1 MDFTVNDATARRLEL
16 WKADLN
22 RKANEL
28 AQREAKLQKQEKD
41 QEAEYQK
48 RKQELEDSARLL
60 NSRKARQEMAVSQK
74 QQELEKRERELQS
87 KAEEVAKEFAET
99 RSKAIEAF
107 NENFTA
113 CQARYYRRYQE
124 LETQFEETFQQF
136 AKGREE
142 QLLGLE
148 KQYLDKNQVFQEA
161 HARLVTEFQ
170 EQAQAQAAKAASQ
183 QAEALQKLQQDF
195 QQQAQSYQQQFAHNL
210 KDLEDGHQVQI
221 QEAQLHYADY
231 YMNFQQMLQQ
241 KQEELS
247 KRFAEATDN
256 MEADYARR
264 QQELQASLQERL
276 EAVQQSLEEQ
286 SSRSLKEEAARR
298 QQSWQE
304 HQQHLQENFRQH
316 EAEHQKLMEELRQRQ
331 SELIAKD
338 MEIEE
343 QRRKNEEQA
352 ETLALNERLLVAKRK
367 EIENREMALDEEVE
381 DRLEARKENWEAE
394 KERLKEEIERLLA
407 DQEAAESKAAMYS
420 DLDRCLAGRSLPEA
434 LEVIRQERKGIDEA
448 YQNYQQATDQ
458 RVADSD
464 RRYQEI
470 LAQLHEMQMK
480 YQELDSQYQRERQK
494 LLQSE
499 QNAITAEKLS
509 IKVDSLE
516 KQLQTEQEE
525 KNYYYERFKRISSE
539 FDNGQEREARV
550 AILEDPQI
558 RPKEPQSRFALSDYQ
573 GAEQEIKWLEHIE
586 NSCREFGIVFPQRI
600 LYAFHTALK
609 TAEWSPLTV
618 LSGVSGTGKSEL
630 PRLYAAF
637 GGMNFLGVSVQ
648 PNWDSQESML
658 GFFNSIDNKFDAQPV
673 LRFLVQ
679 SQKAR
684 TEEFPYGLRDTMN
697 LVLLDEMNLAYVE
710 LYFAEFLSKLE
721 SRRGT
726 VDEDVPSLDV
736 KLGAGQKPYELK
748 LGRNVLWSGTMN
760 QDETTKALSDKV
772 LDRSFVI
779 NFPRPQHLVSRK
791 KLPELQEVREL
802 LTYDIWQQWCRR
814 EPVFSEEEIRPFR
827 EKVEKINGAMGEVGR
842 AIGHRVWQS
851 MEYYMSNY
859 PQADSEDLQSRR
871 KAMNTAFEDQLVQK
885 VMPKLRGIETR
896 GIGKTCLENIK
907 SILDSE
913 EVTQGLVTDF
923 QRGMDLGYGQF
934 IWNSAEYLQKDMPN
948 LTEEVN
954 D

>member
-1 MDFTVNDATARRLEL
+1 MDFTANDAAARKLEL
-16 WKADLN
+16 WKAELN

-28 AQREAKLQKQEKD
+28 AQKEAAIQKQNQD
-41 QEAEYQK
+41 
-48 RKQELEDSARLL
+48 LEESARLL
-60 NSRKARQEMAVSQK
+60 NRRKARLEMADSQK
-74 QQELEKRERELQS
+74 QQEWEKREQELQS
-87 KAEEVAKEFAET
+87 KEAEVAKEFAET
-99 RSKAIEAF
+99 RNKAIEAF

-113 CQARYYRRYQE
+113 CQARYYQRYRE
-124 LETQFEETFQQF
+124 LETKFEETFQQF

-161 HARLVTEFQ
+161 HARLVAEFQ

-195 QQQAQSYQQQFAHNL
+195 QHQAQSYQQQFAQNL
-210 KDLEDGHQVQI
+210 KELEDGHQVQL
-221 QEAQLHYADY
+221 QDAQVHYADY
-231 YMNFQQMLQQ
+231 YMSFQQTLQQ

-276 EAVQQSLEEQ
+276 EAVQRSLEEQ
-286 SSRSLKEEAARR
+286 SSRSLKEEAERR

-304 HQQHLQENFRQH
+304 HQQHLQENFQQH

-331 SELIAKD
+331 SELTAKD
-338 MEIEE
+338 MELEE

-352 ETLALNERLLVAKRK
+352 ETLAMNERLLAAKRK
-367 EIENREMALDEEVE
+367 EIENREMTLDDEVE
-381 DRLEARKENWEAE
+381 DRLEARKEAWEAE
-394 KERLKEEIERLLA
+394 KERLNKEIERLLA
-407 DQEAAESKAAMYS
+407 RQETTESKVAMYR
-420 DLDRCLAGRSLPEA
+420 DLDSCLAGRSLA
-434 LEVIRQERKGIDEA
+434 EVMETMRQERRELNEA
-448 YQNYQQATDQ
+448 YQNHQQATDE
-458 RVADSD
+458 RVAESD
-464 RRYQEI
+464 KRYQET
-470 LAQLHEMQMK
+470 LARLQEMQRH
-480 YQELDSQYQRERQK
+480 YQELTQQYQREKQQ

-499 QNAITAEKLS
+499 QNAITADKLS
-509 IKVDSLE
+509 IKLDSLE
-516 KQLQTEQEE
+516 KQLQSEREE

-558 RPKEPQSRFALSDYQ
+558 RPKEPQSRFALSDYE
-573 GAEQEIKWLEHIE
+573 GAAQEINWLNHIE
-586 NSCREFGIVFPQRI
+586 ASCRDFGIVFPQRI
-600 LYAFHTALK
+600 LYAFHTAMK

-684 TEEFPYGLRDTMN
+684 TEECPYGLQDTMN

-721 SRRGT
+721 SRRGRD
-726 VDEDVPSLDV
+726 DEDVPSLDV

-779 NFPRPQHLVSRK
+779 NFPRPHHLVSRK
-791 KLPELQEVREL
+791 KLPKLPEVREL
-802 LTYDIWQQWCRR
+802 LTYEIWQQWCRK
-814 EPVFSEEEIRPFR
+814 EPVFTEEQIRPFR

-859 PQADSEDLQSRR
+859 PMAGSEDPQKCRD
-871 KAMNTAFEDQLVQK
+871 AMNRAFEDQLVQK

-896 GIGKTCLENIK
+896 GRGKTCLETIQ
-907 SILDSE
+907 SILDSD
-913 EVTQGLVTDF
+913 EVTQGLVDDF
-923 QRGMDLGYGQF
+923 QRGMELGYGQF
-934 IWNSAEYLQKDMPN
+934 IWNSAEYLQKVMPN
-948 LTEEVN
+948 LAEEVN

>member
-1 MDFTVNDATARRLEL
+1 MDFTANDAAARKLEL
-16 WKADLN
+16 WKAELN

-28 AQREAKLQKQEKD
+28 AQREAAVLKQKQEL
-41 QEAEYQK
+41 AESE
-48 RKQELEDSARLL
+48 RFLR
-60 NSRKARQEMAVSQK
+60 SRKAHMEMAASQK
-74 QQELEKRERELQS
+74 QQEWEQREQELQS

-99 RSKAIEAF
+99 RIKAIEAF

-113 CQARYYRRYQE
+113 CQARYYQRYQE
-124 LETQFEETFQQF
+124 LETQFEETFQHF
-136 AKGREE
+136 VKGREE

-161 HARLVTEFQ
+161 HARLVAEFQ
-170 EQAQAQAAKAASQ
+170 EQAQAQAAKAANQ

-195 QQQAQSYQQQFAHNL
+195 QQQAQAYQQQFAQNL
-210 KDLEDGHQVQI
+210 KELEDGHQVQL
-221 QEAQLHYADY
+221 QDAQSHYADY
-231 YMNFQQMLQQ
+231 YISFQQTLQQ

-276 EAVQQSLEEQ
+276 EAVQRSLEEQ
-286 SSRSLKEEAARR
+286 SSRSLKEEAERR

-304 HQQHLQENFRQH
+304 HQQHLQENFQQH
-316 EAEHQKLMEELRQRQ
+316 EAEHQKLMEELRQRH
-331 SELIAKD
+331 SELTAKD

-352 ETLALNERLLVAKRK
+352 ETLALNERLLAAKRK
-367 EIENREMALDEEVE
+367 EIENREMALDDEVE
-381 DRLEARKENWEAE
+381 DRLEARKEAWEAE
-394 KERLKEEIERLLA
+394 KERLNEEIERLLA
-407 DQEAAESKAAMYS
+407 SQEAAESKAAMYR
-420 DLDRCLAGRSLPEA
+420 DLDRCLAGRSLV
-434 LEVIRQERKGIDEA
+434 EVMESMRQERRELNEA
-448 YQNYQQATDQ
+448 YQNHQQATDERAAESEQ
-458 RVADSD
+458 
-464 RRYQEI
+464 RYQET
-470 LAQLHEMQMK
+470 LAQLHEERRQHNEFV
-480 YQELDSQYQRERQK
+480 QQYQREKQQ

-499 QNAITAEKLS
+499 QNAITAEKLI

-516 KQLQTEQEE
+516 KQLQSEREE

-558 RPKEPQSRFALSDYQ
+558 RPKEPQGRLALSDYE
-573 GAEQEIKWLEHIE
+573 GAEQEINWLNHIE
-586 NSCREFGIVFPQRI
+586 ESCRDFGIVFPQRI

-609 TAEWSPLTV
+609 TSEWSPLTV
-618 LSGVSGTGKSEL
+618 LAGVSGTGKSEL

-684 TEEFPYGLRDTMN
+684 TEEFPYGLQDTMN

-726 VDEDVPSLDV
+726 ADEDVPSLDV

-779 NFPRPQHLVSRK
+779 NFPRPHHLVSRK
-791 KLPELQEVREL
+791 KLPEMQEEREL
-802 LTYDIWQQWCRR
+802 LTYEIWQQWCQK
-814 EPVFSEEEIRPFR
+814 EPVFTEEQIRPFR

-859 PQADSEDLQSRR
+859 PLAGSEDPQKCRE
-871 KAMNTAFEDQLVQK
+871 AMDRAFEDQLVQK

-896 GIGKTCLENIK
+896 GFGKTCLETIQ
-907 SILDSE
+907 SILDSD
-913 EVTQGLVTDF
+913 EVTQGLVDDF
-923 QRGMDLGYGQF
+923 QRGMELGYGQF

-948 LTEEVN
+948 LAEEVN